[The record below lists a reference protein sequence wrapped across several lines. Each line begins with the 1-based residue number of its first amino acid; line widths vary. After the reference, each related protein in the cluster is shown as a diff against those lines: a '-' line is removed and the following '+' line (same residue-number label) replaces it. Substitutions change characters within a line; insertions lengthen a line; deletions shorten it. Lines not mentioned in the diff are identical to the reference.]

1 VQLMSAEINNRENK
15 KLDSEDKEVRKQ
27 VLKDIIKEL
36 HQGKTVDEV
45 KAKFEATFGEVSAK
59 EITEAEKELILSGT
73 TVAEIQSLCDV
84 HSAVF
89 KGSIEE
95 IHNPNDPSKI
105 PGHPVRI
112 LFLENRALETLMNEV
127 ITVHLD
133 KYLDSGN
140 EEEYAKLVS
149 SFEQLTNISLH
160 YMKKETLLFPYMEKY
175 GITAPPKVMW
185 GVDDEIRADIKGIFN
200 DIKLRKVV
208 KGPVDKVFE
217 RINEMI
223 FKEENIMIPMLTE
236 NLTEDEWKVIADDSK
251 DLGYYLIKTPG
262 DWSPEKAYEKELATE
277 DEIASGT
284 VSLPTGKFTVE
295 ELTTVLNMLPIDIT
309 FVDKNDKVK
318 FFSESSERIFPRAR
332 TIIGR
337 QVSNCH
343 PPASVHIVEGIVNDF
358 KSGKKDVEDFWIK
371 MGGLFIFIRYFA
383 LRDANGDYMGTL
395 EVTQNIGPIQDIKG
409 EKRLV
414 SIEE

>member
-1 VQLMSAEINNRENK
+1 MSGEINNRENRPII
-15 KLDSEDKEVRKQ
+15 EEKENRKQ

-36 HQGKTVDEV
+36 HEGKTIDEV
-45 KAKFEATFGEVSAK
+45 KAKFEETFGEVSAK

-89 KGSIEE
+89 KGSIKE
-95 IHNPNDPSKI
+95 IHNPSDPSKI
-105 PGHPVRI
+105 PGHPVRT

-127 ITVHLD
+127 IQVHLD
-133 KYLDSGN
+133 NYLETGS
-140 EEEYAKLVS
+140 EEEYSKLVAA
-149 SFEQLTNISLH
+149 FEQLSHINLH

-185 GVDDEIRADIKGIFN
+185 GVDDEIRDEIKQVFN
-200 DIKLRKVV
+200 DIRLRKVI
-208 KGPVDKVFE
+208 KGAVEKVFH

-223 FKEENIMIPMLTE
+223 FKEENIMIPMLVE
-236 NLTEDEWKVIADDSK
+236 NLTEDEWKIVANDSK

-262 DWSPEKAYEKELATE
+262 DWTPEKKYAKEFAE
-277 DEIASGT
+277 VDEIPTGT
-284 VSLPTGKFTVE
+284 ISLPTGKFTVD
-295 ELTTVLNMLPIDIT
+295 ELTKVLNMLPIDIT
-309 FVDKNDKVK
+309 FVDKDDRVK

-332 TIIGR
+332 SIIGR

-358 KSGKKDVEDFWIK
+358 KSGKKDSEDFWIK
-371 MGGLFIFIRYFA
+371 MGELFIFIRYFA
-383 LRDANGDYMGTL
+383 LRDDNGDYMGTL
-395 EVTQNIGPIQDIKG
+395 EVTQNIGPIQAITG

-414 SIEE
+414 SVE